1 MGSCLSVFYHLQLFQ
16 EEVMMRTEISGG
28 WGEGETIPNMTV
40 SMKESQFPEIITSI
54 VHKSSVTLSCL

>member
-1 MGSCLSVFYHLQLFQ
+1 MGSCSSVFYHLQLFQ

-28 WGEGETIPNMTV
+28 WGERETIPNMTV

-54 VHKSSVTLSCL
+54 VH